1 MRHVVGAVIALS
13 VVAGRA
19 DAQSTAIAEQL
30 FKEARELTSAG
41 RWQEACPKFE
51 ASLKQDPTLG
61 TRLNLATCYEHIGK
75 FASAWGLYRESI
87 ELARKAGDSKR
98 SVYAQKQAALLEP
111 RLPKLVITAPAKP
124 PAGLAVQRD
133 GVPVSA
139 AELGIALYVDPGAHE
154 VTASAPG
161 FEPWTKQVML
171 VESKTET
178 VVLPDLT
185 PKPETGPT
193 PKQPDVAPSQ
203 SQQAN
208 HSPPPPASPMRTYIG
223 LGVGG
228 AGVVMVGVGL
238 LFGSQAFSKNKEAKK
253 LCGEDLACS
262 PANFDEGK
270 QLISDG
276 RSKATLS
283 TVFVVAGGAAMI
295 AGAVVFLTAPRAR
308 AREQATGTRIVP
320 VIGSS
325 GAGIGLV
332 GTF

>member
-1 MRHVVGAVIALS
+1 MRHVLWAAFAMS
-13 VVAGRA
+13 VVTGRA
-19 DAQSTAIAEQL
+19 YAQSTTIAEQL
-30 FKEARELTSAG
+30 FNEARELAKAN

-75 FASAWGLYRESI
+75 IASAWGLYRESF

-98 SVYAQKQAALLEP
+98 RVYAQKQAALLEP

-124 PAGLAVQRD
+124 PAGLALQRD
-133 GVPVSA
+133 GAPVSA
-139 AELGIALYVDPGAHE
+139 VEFGIALYVDPGAHE

-161 FEPWTKQVML
+161 FEAVTKQVTL
-171 VESKTET
+171 VEGKTET
-178 VVLPDLT
+178 VVIPDLT
-185 PKPETGPT
+185 PKPDIGPV
-193 PKQPDVAPSQ
+193 PQQPNTDPSH
-203 SQQAN
+203 QAD
-208 HSPPPPASPMRTYIG
+208 HIPPPSVSPMRKYIG
-223 LGVGG
+223 LGAGG

-238 LFGSQAFSKNKEAKK
+238 LFGSQALSKNDEAKK
-253 LCGEDLACS
+253 LCGDNLACS
-262 PANFDEGK
+262 PADFDKGK

-283 TVFVVAGGAAMI
+283 TVFVVAGGAAMV
-295 AGAVVFLTAPRAR
+295 AGAVVFVTAPRAR
-308 AREQATGTRIVP
+308 AREQATGAHIVP
-320 VIGSS
+320 VIRSS

>member
-1 MRHVVGAVIALS
+1 MRHVLWAAFAMS

-19 DAQSTAIAEQL
+19 DAQSSTIAEQL
-30 FKEARELTSAG
+30 FNEARELVKAN

-51 ASLKQDPTLG
+51 ASLKQDPALG

-75 FASAWGLYRESI
+75 IASAWGLYRESL

-98 SVYAQKQAALLEP
+98 REYAQKQAALLEP

-133 GVPVSA
+133 GAPVSA

-161 FEPWTKQVML
+161 FEPVTKQVTL
-171 VESKTET
+171 VEGKTET

-185 PKPETGPT
+185 PKPDTGPT
-193 PKQPDVAPSQ
+193 AKQAGTDPP
-203 SQQAN
+203 QQAD
-208 HSPPPPASPMRTYIG
+208 HRPPPPVSPMRKYIG

-228 AGVVMVGVGL
+228 AGVVMAGVGL
-238 LFGSQAFSKNKEAKK
+238 LFGSQALSKNDEAKK

-262 PANFDEGK
+262 SAHFDEGK

-283 TVFVVAGGAAMI
+283 TVFVVAGGAAMVT
-295 AGAVVFLTAPRAR
+295 GAVVFLTAPRAR
-308 AREQATGTRIVP
+308 TREQATGARIVP
-320 VIGSS
+320 VIPSS